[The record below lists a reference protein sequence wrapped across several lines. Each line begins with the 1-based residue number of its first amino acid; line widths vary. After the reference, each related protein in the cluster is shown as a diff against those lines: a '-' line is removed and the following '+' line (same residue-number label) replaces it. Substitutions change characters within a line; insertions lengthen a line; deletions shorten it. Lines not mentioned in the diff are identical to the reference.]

1 MRCRRV
7 QALPGSSLMAVMEA
21 SLDQR
26 WRFRGNDPPRK
37 QRKTLLTI
45 MTSTFKWIVVHVL
58 KSKLGYGRSWQT
70 FSSAGR
76 PCFCSC
82 FSLRDS
88 ADNSIVAPELD
99 YRRRWFL
106 NEQEGQIKKAHIRV
120 ETQQNY
126 KHKANLLLWLRQH
139 SASSSVVTV
148 LCQPTNMLQN
158 QKPTEWKREFL
169 LPPSEWM
176 ISSLSDLMTSI
187 YLLYYR

>member
-1 MRCRRV
+1 MNTPSDTVITISGPRATFT
-7 QALPGSSLMAVMEA
+7 ALRYILKRSDRTETSICLWIRTRLQIRTPNGDLQKPRNVDRKTAMSPSSGRAGSSLMAMMEA

-26 WRFRGNDPPRK
+26 WRFRGNHPPHK

-82 FSLRDS
+82 FFLRDS

-99 YRRRWFL
+99 YRGWRCL
-106 NEQEGQIKKAHIRV
+106 NEQEGQIKNAHI
-120 ETQQNY
+120 
-126 KHKANLLLWLRQH
+126 KGIKA
-139 SASSSVVTV
+139 T
-148 LCQPTNMLQN
+148 
-158 QKPTEWKREFL
+158 KPGA
-169 LPPSEWM
+169 
-176 ISSLSDLMTSI
+176 
-187 YLLYYR
+187 